1 MEERI
6 NTVKKNDASALC
18 YHSISQVHRVTAL
31 GPGGYVAVLSS
42 PLLSATACYCLLLY
56 LPLWSA
62 TAPVE

>member
-42 PLLSATACYCLLLY
+42 PLLSATACYACCCIFRCGPLL
-56 LPLWSA
+56 PQ
-62 TAPVE
+62 